1 MAPRPCPSDLNPD
14 LDDAPSM
21 RKNYLLPL
29 MTPPEAD
36 DNDDDALQQQTP
48 LGNGKPARR
57 NSATKTMLSQ
67 PKMVKSMSML
77 EMNDIQDMRLFGEE
91 MNALSAES
99 TVASSASDESRA
111 REDGVVASTSQ
122 DEGGFFI
129 ETSSDHSDENADR
142 RAVADPA
149 MTTSS
154 FLNNMALDSPDR
166 TLHLPSGGGGM
177 RRVMS
182 MASLPSKRFGG
193 NLKAMTPVIHTIS
206 EEEDE
211 VLQGAMRSRTSEVG
225 LDASENL
232 RRPPSRQNSSSS
244 LASSGGMPLRSS
256 MKGSRNNLRRAA
268 AAVDNDSSRAPEAGL
283 DASLNLRR
291 PMSRHNSSSS
301 FTRQNSSSSSSGMPL
316 RSSMKGSRNNLLRA
330 AMDGGDASQAFSR
343 NSLRGSG
350 NSSVGMADDA
360 NQVQASL
367 DESVNGRRP
376 SRSSRLPRRFSRS
389 NLRGSRTNLL
399 RSNSNTSD
407 NDVHASFNSRTSIPS
422 MDDTTHSFES
432 HKDGDANLDDS
443 IHSAQSNSNNMK
455 RNVSFSS
462 LEIRTYNVTLGDAPT
477 SNGPPVSLGWDYD
490 PDATV
495 EQSIDHYENYRA
507 EAPRRNKH
515 EMLMPAAHREYLLM
529 REAGF
534 SRGEIKVAMYEA
546 QRTAKQRE
554 KTVRGV
560 MLGLQ
565 PVQEVLE
572 KTKRRL
578 AFGKKR

>member
-1 MAPRPCPSDLNPD
+1 
-14 LDDAPSM
+14 
-21 RKNYLLPL
+21 
-29 MTPPEAD
+29 
-36 DNDDDALQQQTP
+36 
-48 LGNGKPARR
+48 
-57 NSATKTMLSQ
+57 
-67 PKMVKSMSML
+67 
-77 EMNDIQDMRLFGEE
+77 
-91 MNALSAES
+91 
-99 TVASSASDESRA
+99 
-111 REDGVVASTSQ
+111 
-122 DEGGFFI
+122 
-129 ETSSDHSDENADR
+129 
-142 RAVADPA
+142 
-149 MTTSS
+149 
-154 FLNNMALDSPDR
+154 
-166 TLHLPSGGGGM
+166 
-177 RRVMS
+177 
-182 MASLPSKRFGG
+182 
-193 NLKAMTPVIHTIS
+193 
-206 EEEDE
+206 
-211 VLQGAMRSRTSEVG
+211 
-225 LDASENL
+225 
-232 RRPPSRQNSSSS
+232 
-244 LASSGGMPLRSS
+244 

>member
-256 MKGSRNNLRRAA
+256 MKGSRNNLRRVTAET
-268 AAVDNDSSRAPEAGL
+268 NSSRTPEVGL
-283 DASLNLRR
+283 DASVSLRK
-291 PMSRHNSSSS
+291 PLS
-301 FTRQNSSSSSSGMPL
+301 RQNSSSSMASGGMPL

>member
-111 REDGVVASTSQ
+111 REDGIVASTSQ

-256 MKGSRNNLRRAA
+256 MKGSRNNLRRVTAET
-268 AAVDNDSSRAPEAGL
+268 NSSRTPEVGL
-283 DASLNLRR
+283 DASVSLRK
-291 PMSRHNSSSS
+291 PLS
-301 FTRQNSSSSSSGMPL
+301 RQNSSSSMASGGMPL

>member
-1 MAPRPCPSDLNPD
+1 
-14 LDDAPSM
+14 M

-111 REDGVVASTSQ
+111 REDGIVASTSQ

-149 MTTSS
+149 MTTNS

-166 TLHLPSGGGGM
+166 TLHLPSGVGGM

-211 VLQGAMRSRTSEVG
+211 VLQVAMRSRTSEVG

-256 MKGSRNNLRRAA
+256 MKGSRNNLRRATTET
-268 AAVDNDSSRAPEAGL
+268 NSSRTPEVGL
-283 DASLNLRR
+283 DASVNLRR
-291 PMSRHNSSSS
+291 PMS
-301 FTRQNSSSSSSGMPL
+301 RQNSSSSSSGMPL

-330 AMDGGDASQAFSR
+330 AMDGGDSSQAQTPRNFSR

-554 KTVRGV
+554 KTLKGV